1 MIAAYYRRIMDPNPV
16 IHKPA
21 AEALLSFI
29 GACWRVPPN
38 RNLESLQRKMK
49 KEELLKSCSRAL
61 IHYCMHGFF
70 LKPNQIL
77 ANMGKIAHLPGII
90 IQGRLD
96 GINPPAV
103 ASLLHKKWKNSAL
116 WMIPKAGHSAHEPPI
131 SQALATATDLFADN
145 LN

>member
-1 MIAAYYRRIMDPNPV
+1 
-16 IHKPA
+16 
-21 AEALLSFI
+21 
-29 GACWRVPPN
+29 
-38 RNLESLQRKMK
+38 
-49 KEELLKSCSRAL
+49 
-61 IHYCMHGFF
+61 MHGFF